1 MRDSSVRFVILAA
14 LLGLVGI
21 AFSLPMKDEHDVGNR
36 LAALSLKDAK
46 PSAASSTHPSGSPSK
61 QMEVD
66 HSDSAGFKYAIAS
79 PTTRTSHVPDVYTHH
94 FIDPHAHHPEHVT
107 KWTNSLDHQY
117 YKGNMYHNVYQN
129 EKSRA
134 KVAAEGVHHIMNGR
148 PVRLALHDGV
158 QVLHTPG
165 KMDAA
170 LDAHFKDNIHEI
182 VSNSNHDEPFRINP
196 PRNKAGRTLSADQS
210 KGLQMH
216 LDGKVAEARLMKD
229 QLGYLTKKRYDPK
242 TGMLRE
248 VRIPPSFGY
257 TRSEREMR
265 KHESYKAKQ
274 RKRNKQARAKPY

>member
-1 MRDSSVRFVILAA
+1 VRHAYPAA
-14 LLGLVGI
+14 YEYAI
-21 AFSLPMKDEHDVGNR
+21 
-36 LAALSLKDAK
+36 
-46 PSAASSTHPSGSPSK
+46 THP
-61 QMEVD
+61 
-66 HSDSAGFKYAIAS
+66 AS
-79 PTTRTSHVPDVYTHH
+79 RVTYKPRTYGHQ
-94 FIDPHAHHPEHVT
+94 FIDPHYHHPDKVQAFTNALDKDYHKATKEHYEYER
-107 KWTNSLDHQY
+107 D
-117 YKGNMYHNVYQN
+117 
-129 EKSRA
+129 KSKA
-134 KVAAEGVHHIMNGR
+134 KVASQAFHHIMNGR

-196 PRNKAGRTLSADQS
+196 PRNKAGRTLSADQR

-248 VRIPPSFGY
+248 VRIPPSFAY
-257 TRSEREMR
+257 TRSEREMM